1 MPSVGAVSGGGGS
14 SGLAGIE
21 RAVVDCRRCP
31 RLVAWREEVAAEPPK
46 RFRGEDYW
54 ARPLPGFGDP
64 GARILLVG
72 LAPGAHGANR
82 TGRVFTGDRS
92 GDWLY
97 AALHRA
103 GLANQPDAWAKDDGL
118 VLTDAFITS
127 VVKCA
132 PPANKPTVAERDA
145 CLPYLEAELEALD
158 RVKVVVALGSFG
170 WDGFLRAS
178 RANGVEIPKPK
189 PKFGH
194 GAEARIGDRLLVG
207 CYHPSQQNTFTGT
220 LTEEMMD
227 EVFSRAV
234 AKAAD

>member
-1 MPSVGAVSGGGGS
+1 M
-14 SGLAGIE
+14 
-21 RAVVDCRRCP
+21 
-31 RLVAWREEVAAEPPK
+31 AAEPPK

-64 GARILLVG
+64 DARILLVG

-103 GLANQPDAWAKDDGL
+103 GLASQPEAWAKDDGL
-118 VLTDAFITS
+118 VLNDAFITS

-145 CLPYLEAELEALD
+145 CLPYLEAELEALG
-158 RVKVVVALGSFG
+158 RVRVVVALGSFG
-170 WDGFLRAS
+170 WDGFLRAARS
-178 RANGVEIPKPK
+178 NGVEIPRPK

-194 GAEARIGDRLLVG
+194 GAEARVGERLLIG

-227 EVFSRAV
+227 AVFARAV
-234 AKAAD
+234 AAAGRSG

>member
-1 MPSVGAVSGGGGS
+1 M
-14 SGLAGIE
+14 I
-21 RAVVDCRRCP
+21 RCRKCP
-31 RLVAWREEVAAEPPK
+31 RLVAWREEVAAEPPR
-46 RFRGEDYW
+46 RFRGERYW

-64 GARILLVG
+64 RARILLVG

-103 GLANQPDAWAKDDGL
+103 GLASQPEAWARDDGL
-118 VLTDAFITS
+118 ELKDAFITS

-132 PPANKPTVAERDA
+132 PPANRPTTEERDT

-158 RVKVVVALGSFG
+158 RVVVVVALGSFG
-170 WDGFLRAS
+170 WDGFLKAS
-178 RANGVEIPKPK
+178 RANGIEIPRPK

-194 GAEARIGDRLLVG
+194 GAETLIGDRLLIG

-220 LTEEMMD
+220 LTEEMID
-227 EVFSRAV
+227 DVFSRAV
-234 AKAAD
+234 EVAQA

>member
-14 SGLAGIE
+14 SGLVGIE
-21 RAVVDCRRCP
+21 RAVVTCRRCP
-31 RLVAWREEVAAEPPK
+31 RLVAWREEVAADPPK
-46 RFRGEDYW
+46 RFRGEEYW
-54 ARPLPGFGDP
+54 GRPLPGFGDP
-64 GARILLVG
+64 AARILLVG

-103 GLANQPDAWAKDDGL
+103 GLASQPEAWAKDDGL
-118 VLTDAFITS
+118 VLNGAFITS

-132 PPANKPTVAERDA
+132 PPANKPTVAERDT

-158 RVKVVVALGSFG
+158 RVRVVVALGSFG

-194 GAEARIGDRLLVG
+194 GAEARIGDRLLIG

-234 AKAAD
+234 RAAGD

>member
-1 MPSVGAVSGGGGS
+1 M
-14 SGLAGIE
+14 
-21 RAVVDCRRCP
+21 
-31 RLVAWREEVAAEPPK
+31 AAEPPK
-46 RFRGEDYW
+46 RFRGQDYW

-64 GARILLVG
+64 RARILLVG

-82 TGRVFTGDRS
+82 TGGVFTGDRS

-97 AALHRA
+97 AALNRA
-103 GLANQPDAWAKDDGL
+103 GLASQPEAWARDDGL
-118 VLTDAFITS
+118 ELKDTFITS

-132 PPANKPTVAERDA
+132 PPANKPTTEERDN

-170 WDGFLRAS
+170 WDGFLKAS
-178 RANGVEIPKPK
+178 RANGVEIPRPK

-194 GAEARIGDRLLVG
+194 GAETRIGGRLLIG
-207 CYHPSQQNTFTGT
+207 CYHPSQQNTFTRT

-227 EVFSRAV
+227 AVFGRAV
-234 AKAAD
+234 EAAEETPAVE

>member
-1 MPSVGAVSGGGGS
+1 MSGGGGS

-21 RAVVDCRRCP
+21 RAVIKCRKCP
-31 RLVAWREEVAAEPPK
+31 RLVAWREEVAAEPPR
-46 RFRGEDYW
+46 RFRGERYW

-64 GARILLVG
+64 RARILLVG

-103 GLANQPDAWAKDDGL
+103 GLASQPEAWARDDGL
-118 VLTDAFITS
+118 ELKDAFITS

-132 PPANKPTVAERDA
+132 PPANRPTTEERDT

-158 RVKVVVALGSFG
+158 RVVVVVALGSFG
-170 WDGFLRAS
+170 WDGFLKAS
-178 RANGVEIPKPK
+178 RANGIEIPRPK

-194 GAEARIGDRLLVG
+194 GAETLIGDRLLIG

-220 LTEEMMD
+220 LTEEMID
-227 EVFSRAV
+227 GVFSRAV
-234 AKAAD
+234 EVAQA

>member
-1 MPSVGAVSGGGGS
+1 MSGGGGS
-14 SGLAGIE
+14 SSLAGIE
-21 RAVVDCRRCP
+21 RAVVGCRKCP
-31 RLVAWREEVAAEPPK
+31 RLVAWREEVAADPPK
-46 RFRGEDYW
+46 RFRGQDYW

-64 GARILLVG
+64 RARILLVG

-97 AALHRA
+97 AALNRA
-103 GLANQPDAWAKDDGL
+103 GLASQPEAWARDDGL
-118 VLTDAFITS
+118 ELKDTFITS

-132 PPANKPTVAERDA
+132 PPANKPTTEERDN

-170 WDGFLRAS
+170 WDGFLKAS
-178 RANGVEIPKPK
+178 RANGVEIPRPK

-194 GAEARIGDRLLVG
+194 GAEARIGKRLLLG

-220 LTEEMMD
+220 LTEQMMD
-227 EVFSRAV
+227 AVFGRAV
-234 AKAAD
+234 EAAEEVPAVE